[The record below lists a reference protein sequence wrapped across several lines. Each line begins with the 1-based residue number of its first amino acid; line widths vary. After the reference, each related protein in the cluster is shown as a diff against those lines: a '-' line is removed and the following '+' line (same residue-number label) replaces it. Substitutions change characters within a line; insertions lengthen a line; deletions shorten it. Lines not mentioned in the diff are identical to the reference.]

1 MQKVI
6 ITADSS
12 SDIPAAALEKYS
24 IPVLPFYITI
34 GDETYRD
41 GLDFDRTML
50 YKKVEETGILP
61 QTASLAPGVFSEFF
75 AEHKKNADALVHFS
89 VGSKLSSSFQSAK
102 LAASEMEN
110 VFVVD
115 TKNLSSAE
123 ALAIIHGA
131 ELAEKGLD
139 GKTIAEECAAFCD
152 RCDASFV
159 LDKLDYM
166 KKGGRCSAATALGA
180 NLLGIKPSL
189 AMHDGKLELDKKYR
203 GKMHVVI
210 QKYIHDRIEAV
221 TPDPKRIIIANS
233 GVDAEVL
240 EVAVDTV
247 KSLGIFEEILLSDA
261 GCVISS
267 HCGPG
272 TLGILFVKKEG

>member
-12 SDIPAAALEKYS
+12 CDMPSVVREKYDVP
-24 IPVLPFYITI
+24 ILPFYINI
-34 GDETYRD
+34 GDETFRD
-41 GLDFDRTML
+41 GVDIDRDTL

-61 QTASLAPGVFSEFF
+61 QTAAIAPGVFADFF
-75 AEHKKNADALVHFS
+75 AEQKEKAEAVVHFS
-89 VGSKLSSSFQSAK
+89 VGAKLSSAYQSAM

-123 ALAIIHGA
+123 TLTILHGL
-131 ELAEKGLD
+131 ELAEKGCD
-139 GKTIAEECAAFCD
+139 GETIAKECRDFAEK
-152 RCDASFV
+152 CDASFV
-159 LDKLDYM
+159 LDTLDYM
-166 KKGGRCSAATALGA
+166 KKGGRCSAAAALGA

-189 AMHDGKLELDKKYR
+189 AMYDGKLELDKKYR
-203 GKMHVVI
+203 GKLKMVLP
-210 QKYIHDRIEAV
+210 KYIHERIEAV
-221 TPDPKRIIIANS
+221 TPDTKRIIIANS
-233 GVDAEVL
+233 GVDADVL
-240 EVAVDTV
+240 EAAVNAV
-247 KSLGIFEEILLSDA
+247 SSLGIFEEILLSEA

-272 TLGILFVKKEG
+272 TLGILFVTK